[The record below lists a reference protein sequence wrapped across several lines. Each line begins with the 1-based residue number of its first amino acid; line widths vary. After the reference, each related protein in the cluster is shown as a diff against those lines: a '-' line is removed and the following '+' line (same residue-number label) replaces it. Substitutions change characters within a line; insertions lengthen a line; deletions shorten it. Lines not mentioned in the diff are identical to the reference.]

1 LIFPIVE
8 LGDASGELCVKLA
21 RRLKENGRNE
31 RKPGGRY
38 MILKIVE
45 ILFIPT
51 IIFLLTRDD
60 KESDTY
66 EQK

>member
-1 LIFPIVE
+1 
-8 LGDASGELCVKLA
+8 
-21 RRLKENGRNE
+21 
-31 RKPGGRY
+31 

-45 ILFIPT
+45 ILFIPA